1 MKNMKKHFH
10 FWEKIK
16 EYDVKVLNERELR
29 AWAGILFF
37 FAIIAFI
44 SACTLWNLFIIKLFI
59 ITFLIDFIIRVIINP
74 KYAPSLTLWRLF
86 ISNQKPEYV
95 WAAQK
100 RFARSIGLILSIIM
114 FWGVVVNSTI
124 WMINVII
131 CVICLLFLFFESA
144 FGICIGCYIYNLF
157 NKEKAKL
164 CPWWVCEIVKKEAI
178 QKTNRIQMLILVLT
192 IWGLFAIATT
202 GAIQSS
208 KTTQPC
214 SIQGATNNQETWYTK
229 TCLF

>member
-1 MKNMKKHFH
+1 MKRHFY

-16 EYDVKVLNERELR
+16 EYNVRVLNERELR
-29 AWAGILFF
+29 AGAGILFF
-37 FAIIAFI
+37 FAIIASI

-95 WAAQK
+95 GAPQK

-124 WMINVII
+124 WTINIVI
-131 CVICLLFLFFESA
+131 CFICLLFLFFESS
-144 FGICIGCYIYNLF
+144 FGICIGCHIYNLF

-164 CPWWVCEIVKKEAI
+164 CPWWVCEITKKEAI
-178 QKTNRIQMLILVLT
+178 QKTNRIQILILILT
-192 IWGLFAIATT
+192 IWWLFAIASTK
-202 GAIQSS
+202 AIQSN
-208 KTTQPC
+208 KTIQPC
-214 SIQGATNNQETWYTK
+214 SIQNTDNNQETWYTK
-229 TCLF
+229 TCLFNK